1 LIYIHPLPAISCE
14 LHTPNK
20 HNQEYIDGAMTH
32 YIPHCDPVANE
43 HQASLTLNRC
53 HQEEKENK
61 IVHTKHDKHK
71 P

>member
-1 LIYIHPLPAISCE
+1 
-14 LHTPNK
+14 
-20 HNQEYIDGAMTH
+20 MTH